1 MSLME
6 LAELLPAEATPRSSS
21 SRASTPAVP
30 LSAVED
36 LVETVVVLRKD
47 HRTHELGLSV
57 VGGSDTYLGCVVVQA
72 VSEGGAA
79 WQDGRLQRGDI
90 LLQVNDTSLATAT
103 REMAVSAL
111 RSCSSPARLLVLRE
125 DPETIFT
132 TTEEP
137 SRFITVELRKSSTRE
152 RLGLSLMERS
162 DGNGIFVTLVEPGG
176 LAARCGRILQG
187 DKLLEVNGI
196 PVSYLTLEHVA
207 ANLRSME
214 GSVVLQVGRVP
225 ALARAVQE
233 WSRKELPER
242 TPDPARLRIQTW
254 SHSRAHA
261 RHVPRWCEGQLP
273 SADEE
278 VRVTSGETSSSK
290 SRAPPCPK
298 PRVGRLPRPPS
309 LFHVLRRSL
318 RSHHALGSGQAI
330 VRTLPHDAS
339 QGLHRRT
346 EVVFAT
352 DDSESCG
359 SDKPFLSDV
368 QVTSF

>member
-1 MSLME
+1 
-6 LAELLPAEATPRSSS
+6 
-21 SRASTPAVP
+21 
-30 LSAVED
+30 
-36 LVETVVVLRKD
+36 
-47 HRTHELGLSV
+47 
-57 VGGSDTYLGCVVVQA
+57 
-72 VSEGGAA
+72 
-79 WQDGRLQRGDI
+79 
-90 LLQVNDTSLATAT
+90 
-103 REMAVSAL
+103 
-111 RSCSSPARLLVLRE
+111 
-125 DPETIFT
+125 
-132 TTEEP
+132 
-137 SRFITVELRKSSTRE
+137 
-152 RLGLSLMERS
+152 

-176 LAARCGRILQG
+176 LAARCGRIMQG

-261 RHVPRWCEGQLP
+261 RHVARWCESQIP
-273 SADEE
+273 SAGEE
-278 VRVTSGETSSSK
+278 AKVVLGETSSPK
-290 SRAPPCPK
+290 SRVPPCPK
-298 PRVGRLPRPPS
+298 TRVGRLPRPPS

-339 QGLHRRT
+339 QGPHRRT